1 MQQPMRPYATFVRRS
16 ARTLRQSWWRATGK
30 MTMCIFWWNTR
41 QKWRCP
47 IWSIASRAC
56 PRVVSGNSILPW
68 LDDTTREFYGL
79 QVTSLPPVAAH
90 RCPAFVS
97 TLKSNGTT
105 CECFALNLFYPRPE
119 RQGFT
124 RSSIRSAIE
133 PRRVTLRPDLPGD
146 WQGAGGG
153 SPLR

>member
-16 ARTLRQSWWRATGK
+16 ARTLKQSWWRATGK

-56 PRVVSGNSILPW
+56 PRVVSGNGILPL
-68 LDDTTREFYGL
+68 LDGTTREFYGL

-90 RCPAFVS
+90 RCPSFVS

-105 CECFALNLFYPRPE
+105 CECEALNLLYPAGVGRSLAAPPSLQTGRETFASSGFPE
-119 RQGFT
+119 R
-124 RSSIRSAIE
+124 E
-133 PRRVTLRPDLPGD
+133 MVL
-146 WQGAGGG
+146 
-153 SPLR
+153 